1 VASEAIRRGRLPRE
15 ADVQTR
21 GHEITLS
28 VAEPT
33 LRDWTSIGVSS
44 CVRYLVAILPYGKAK
59 GKGWLEGDD
68 YARGI
73 I

>member
-1 VASEAIRRGRLPRE
+1 VASEAIRCRCLPRE

-44 CVRYLVAILPYGKAK
+44 CVRYLVAILPAVAGYSK
-59 GKGWLEGDD
+59 GLLKIVGVMV
-68 YARGI
+68 
-73 I
+73 